1 MASEFELIDL
11 FQDIGSEFYS
21 QNGIIIPPGDDC
33 AVFQSK
39 KPIITSVDSSV
50 EGVHFPK
57 SIKPSEIAFR
67 SIAIALSDIAA
78 MLTGSLGMLP
88 SASLGPL
95 SENGSRSAMYEPV
108 HGSAPDIAGEGK
120 ANPLAMIMSFAMML
134 KYSFNM
140 IEDSNLIEKAVQS
153 VLSLGLRTSDISD
166 GANKVVSTQDMGKAV
181 IEELKKLTGN

>member
-1 MASEFELIDL
+1 
-11 FQDIGSEFYS
+11 
-21 QNGIIIPPGDDC
+21 
-33 AVFQSK
+33 
-39 KPIITSVDSSV
+39 
-50 EGVHFPK
+50 
-57 SIKPSEIAFR
+57 
-67 SIAIALSDIAA
+67 
-78 MLTGSLGMLP
+78 
-88 SASLGPL
+88 
-95 SENGSRSAMYEPV
+95 MYEPV
-108 HGSAPDIAGEGK
+108 HGSAPDIAGQSK